1 VLRPADEVLQ
11 MAERLNQQES
21 RQGERGKPVLWV
33 LVASLV
39 LLAIATVGLLTWN
52 GATSPKDYPSQS
64 QDASRREVTGSVN
77 GSSTPSNSNSTAVP
91 GGNPSYPQPAQPN
104 ANGNTAK

>member
-1 VLRPADEVLQ
+1 MVEK
-11 MAERLNQQES
+11 LNPQES

-52 GATSPKDYPSQS
+52 GANAPKDYASQS

-77 GSSTPSNSNSTAVP
+77 GQTSPSTSNSTAVP
-91 GGNPSYPQPAQPN
+91 GGNPSYPQPAQSG
-104 ANGNTAK
+104 ANGNSAK

>member
-1 VLRPADEVLQ
+1 
-11 MAERLNQQES
+11 MAERLNPQDS

-52 GATSPKDYPSQS
+52 SANSPKDYASQS

-77 GSSTPSNSNSTAVP
+77 GQSGAASSSNSTAVP
-91 GGNPSYPQPAQPN
+91 GSNPSYPQPAQPG
-104 ANGNTAK
+104 ANGAAK

>member
-1 VLRPADEVLQ
+1 
-11 MAERLNQQES
+11 MAERLNPNES

-52 GATSPKDYPSQS
+52 SANSPKDYASQS
-64 QDASRREVTGSVN
+64 QDASRKEVTGSVN
-77 GSSTPSNSNSTAVP
+77 GQSGGSSPSNSTAVP
-91 GGNPSYPQPAQPN
+91 GGNPSYPQPAQPG
-104 ANGNTAK
+104 ANGAPK

>member
-1 VLRPADEVLQ
+1 
-11 MAERLNQQES
+11 MAEKLNPQES

-52 GATSPKDYPSQS
+52 GANAPKDYASQS
-64 QDASRREVTGSVN
+64 QDAARREVTGSVN
-77 GSSTPSNSNSTAVP
+77 GTAPANGKSVP
-91 GGNPSYPQPAQPN
+91 GGNPASPQAAQPN
-104 ANGNTAK
+104 ANGGTAKP

>member
-1 VLRPADEVLQ
+1 MVEK
-11 MAERLNQQES
+11 LNQQES

-52 GATSPKDYPSQS
+52 GSNSPKDYASQS

-77 GSSTPSNSNSTAVP
+77 GQSNGASRRTARGSGRKPVVP
-91 GGNPSYPQPAQPN
+91 ASRLSRARM
-104 ANGNTAK
+104 AALRSKA

>member
-1 VLRPADEVLQ
+1 
-11 MAERLNQQES
+11 MAEKLNQQES

-52 GATSPKDYPSQS
+52 SANSPKDYASQS

-77 GSSTPSNSNSTAVP
+77 GQSGGATPSNSSAVP
-91 GGNPSYPQPAQPN
+91 GGNPSYPQPASPN
-104 ANGNTAK
+104 ANGGTAK

>member
-1 VLRPADEVLQ
+1 
-11 MAERLNQQES
+11 MAERLKPQDS

-52 GATSPKDYPSQS
+52 SANAPKDYASQS
-64 QDASRREVTGSVN
+64 QDASRKEVTGSVN
-77 GSSTPSNSNSTAVP
+77 GQSGGAPASNSSGVP

-104 ANGNTAK
+104 ANGGAAK

>member
-1 VLRPADEVLQ
+1 
-11 MAERLNQQES
+11 MAERLNPQDS

-52 GATSPKDYPSQS
+52 SANASRDYASQS
-64 QDASRREVTGSVN
+64 QDVARREVTGSVN
-77 GSSTPSNSNSTAVP
+77 GQASGASPANSAGVP
-91 GGNPSYPQPAQPN
+91 GGNASYPQPAQPG
-104 ANGNTAK
+104 ANGGAAK

>member
-1 VLRPADEVLQ
+1 MVEK
-11 MAERLNQQES
+11 LNPQES

-39 LLAIATVGLLTWN
+39 LLAVATVGLLTWN
-52 GATSPKDYPSQS
+52 GANSPKDYASQS

-77 GSSTPSNSNSTAVP
+77 GGSGTSSSNTTAVP
-91 GGNPSYPQPAQPN
+91 GGNPSYPQPAQPG
-104 ANGNTAK
+104 ANGTAK

>member
-1 VLRPADEVLQ
+1 
-11 MAERLNQQES
+11 MAERLNPQDS

-52 GATSPKDYPSQS
+52 SANSPKDYASQS

-77 GSSTPSNSNSTAVP
+77 GQSGAASSSNSTAVP
-91 GGNPSYPQPAQPN
+91 GGNPSYPQPAQPG
-104 ANGNTAK
+104 ANGAAK

>member
-1 VLRPADEVLQ
+1 
-11 MAERLNQQES
+11 MAEKLNQQES

-52 GATSPKDYPSQS
+52 GSNAPKDYASQS

-77 GSSTPSNSNSTAVP
+77 GQSSGSSPSNSTAVP
-91 GGNPSYPQPAQPN
+91 GGNPSYPQPAQPG
-104 ANGNTAK
+104 ANGGAAK

>member
-1 VLRPADEVLQ
+1 MVEK
-11 MAERLNQQES
+11 LNPQES

-52 GATSPKDYPSQS
+52 GANAPKDYASQS
-64 QDASRREVTGSVN
+64 QDASRQQITGSPT
-77 GSSTPSNSNSTAVP
+77 GSGGTSSANSAGVP
-91 GGNPSYPQPAQPN
+91 AGNPAYPAPAEPKSTGSTN
-104 ANGNTAK
+104 AK